1 MIITSCE
8 PEEGVISEDGQ
19 TVTFSKAGDY
29 IVHVEGSDM
38 FANVVTADIPVTITD

>member
-8 PEEGVISEDGQ
+8 PDTGEISEDGQ
-19 TVTFSKAGDY
+19 TVTFSNVGEY

-38 FANVVTADIPVTITD
+38 FANVVTADVTVTITD